1 MIASVRGPL
10 RLGTRGR
17 AQQSRGWQRLTWH
30 GAAPQHFSQGN
41 VLKKTIFELIAGELL
56 KAADVVPGGEVQ
68 RKFSGSGQAMHQFR
82 RAALRPRCPMPP
94 ARGGPPR
101 AACKSEGLCREPPRH
116 IVAPVVTLTRT
127 RPLGRSTPAEFNG
140 TNCGRYTCS
149 MRHDTYVAGQCDG
162 STEADTQCGVRSRA
176 FLGLAPIST
185 T

>member
-68 RKFSGSGQAMHQFR
+68 RNFSGSGQAMHQFR

-140 TNCGRYTCS
+140 TKLRTLHMFNAT
-149 MRHDTYVAGQCDG
+149 RHICRG
-162 STEADTQCGVRSRA
+162 
-176 FLGLAPIST
+176 PM
-185 T
+185 